1 MFEVLKKLLLVS
13 AALVMTAG
21 VGSAKELK
29 SIGVTLG
36 SLGNPF
42 FIAMGKGV
50 EAKAREINP
59 KVRITTVSSDYDLN
73 KQFSQMDNF
82 IALGVD
88 LILLNAADAKAIL
101 PAVRRAQAAGIVVVA
116 IDVAAAGADA
126 TIQTDNVKAGAI
138 SCQYL
143 VDSIGPKG
151 GKIVIMNGP
160 QVSSIVDRVKGC
172 KDALAKTGSFE
183 LLSDNQDGKSSR
195 DGGLAAMQGY
205 LTRYPHIDG
214 LFTINDPEAVGA
226 DLAAKQL
233 GRKEMIIAA
242 VDGAPEI
249 ETAIKGDTLVR
260 TSASQDPYQMA
271 IMAVEIGN
279 GILQGKKPA
288 DPVTLMT
295 PRLIMRDNI
304 KDYHG
309 WGSH

>member
-1 MFEVLKKLLLVS
+1 MLRKLLMAS
-13 AALVMTAG
+13 AALFMAVG
-21 VGSAKELK
+21 VASAKELN

-59 KVRITTVSSDYDLN
+59 KVKITTVSSDYDLN
-73 KQFSQMDNF
+73 KQFSQVDNF
-82 IALGVD
+82 IGLGVD
-88 LILLNAADAKAIL
+88 LILLNAADPKAIL

-126 TIQTDNVKAGAI
+126 TVQTDNVKAGAI
-138 SCQYL
+138 ACQYL
-143 VDSIGPKG
+143 VDTIGGKG

-172 KDALAKTGSFE
+172 KGVLAKASGFE
-183 LLSDNQDGKSSR
+183 TLSDNQDGKSSR
-195 DGGLAAMQGY
+195 DGGLAAMEGY
-205 LTRYPHIDG
+205 LTRYPRIDG

-233 GRKEMIIAA
+233 GRKEMVIAA

-249 ETAIKGDTLVR
+249 EAALKGDTLVR
-260 TSASQDPYQMA
+260 ASASQDPYRMA
-271 IMAVEIGN
+271 MMAVEIGN
-279 GILQGKKPA
+279 GILQGKKPENL
-288 DPVTLMT
+288 VTLME
-295 PRLIMRDNI
+295 PRLITRDSV
-304 KDYHG
+304 KDYRG
-309 WGSH
+309 WGAH